1 MVLKIKINDFYPKK
15 KGYQLVGVNIFLK
28 PRKILHLLLK
38 RRRDLIPYKDNRHKI
53 NPILKE

>member
-1 MVLKIKINDFYPKK
+1 MIFIPKK